1 MTIELVEHYT
11 KATSEGTR
19 LTRSPHGMLE
29 YRRTQELLR
38 RTLTR
43 PPARILD
50 VGGGTGIHAQ
60 WLAMGLPGLLWTSP
74 GNANSISLWT
84 RRSSAPASPSRTL

>member
-11 KATSEGTR
+11 KATSESTR

-43 PPARILD
+43 PPC
-50 VGGGTGIHAQ
+50 
-60 WLAMGLPGLLWTSP
+60 
-74 GNANSISLWT
+74 
-84 RRSSAPASPSRTL
+84 PASPRRP